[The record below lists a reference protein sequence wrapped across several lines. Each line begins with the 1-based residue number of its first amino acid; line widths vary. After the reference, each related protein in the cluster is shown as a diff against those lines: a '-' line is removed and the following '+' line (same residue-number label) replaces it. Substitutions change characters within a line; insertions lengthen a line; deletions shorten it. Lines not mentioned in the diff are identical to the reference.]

1 MKLLKNSIL
10 YNVYLKRLIPLIIL
24 YLVMLF
30 IATDEI
36 VFHYN
41 GESLIYII
49 MIAMTGAVLFYMI
62 RSPKDHNFI
71 NALPVTKKEQW
82 KAMYLAL
89 ITMIGIVYVF
99 YILITFIRL
108 KSDVNTFTDIFFS
121 GIVKGFTAVLATNL
135 VLWVF
140 SHTDFRFPLKL
151 IIGLVLILYGLP
163 AVGSLIQ
170 KAFNNGCNNFVYE
183 IITGWNVMTIPSEIF
198 LQNIEEFVGEK
209 YSIIYKRMLEL
220 KPVIIGVYILATGIM
235 SAILFVLAHKN
246 YEKLDF
252 AKSQKEGN
260 IKNFSPIVISLFVMV
275 SVMGVFSRAVQLA
288 DLIRLDVTSTRS
300 SWYEGPIY
308 EDYFS
313 DRDVEMVMA
322 KRNGEVYYVVVE
334 YSSMNHENAVQN
346 YISYKYEFPDDYRS
360 YFIVG
365 VAVSV
370 ISGILI
376 ATAPR
381 LIRKG

>member
-1 MKLLKNSIL
+1 MNNIREKLFGFS
-10 YNVYLKRLIPLIIL
+10 
-24 YLVMLF
+24 
-30 IATDEI
+30 DEKYAS
-36 VFHYN
+36 FSSGLTPN
-41 GESLIYII
+41 CK
-49 MIAMTGAVLFYMI
+49 
-62 RSPKDHNFI
+62 P
-71 NALPVTKKEQW
+71 
-82 KAMYLAL
+82 
-89 ITMIGIVYVF
+89 MIGVRIPELRKIAKEIAKGNF
-99 YILITFIRL
+99 RSFL
-108 KSDVNTFTDIFFS
+108 KEGEEEYFEELDLKGMVIGYCKTDI
-121 GIVKGFTAVLATNL
+121 
-135 VLWVF
+135 
-140 SHTDFRFPLKL
+140 D
-151 IIGLVLILYGLP
+151 
-163 AVGSLIQ
+163 
-170 KAFNNGCNNFVYE
+170 
-183 IITGWNVMTIPSEIF
+183 
-198 LQNIEEFVGEK
+198 
-209 YSIIYKRMLEL
+209 
-220 KPVIIGVYILATGIM
+220 
-235 SAILFVLAHKN
+235 
-246 YEKLDF
+246 EKLDF

-334 YSSMNHENAVQN
+334 YSSMKHENAVQN